1 MRKKKKH
8 KQKISTYMYRL
19 FTCMILE
26 QEQHR
31 KEKKVVV
38 YEYNIYHWG

>member
-1 MRKKKKH
+1 
-8 KQKISTYMYRL
+8 MYRL

>member
-1 MRKKKKH
+1 
-8 KQKISTYMYRL
+8 MYRL

-38 YEYNIYHWG
+38 YEYNIYH